1 MTWYDADYRRRQIVA
16 IDATGGSGTTATIDA
31 EFLVPSDWD
40 DFWDN
45 IRSDFNDVVVTNS
58 EGNLVNFA
66 RKAGANYSTRTLTL
80 QIDGLQ
86 IKNDDS
92 FAVAYVYF
100 FQPTEATDHSTSV
113 TISSI
118 KTGHI
123 MLSSPHSRVVSQPA
137 SQSALDSPIQSF
149 VKAST
154 DEIHV
159 FFIVNSN
166 LAKRISPFNERNDE
180 EGIDY
185 VQVKSFDSSGADA
198 SARYDEAST
207 RFGNGFVRAT
217 YKAGDNGTDYAI
229 AIEVSTTLGQ
239 LYQIRA
245 ILRVKNLL
253 P

>member
-1 MTWYDADYRRRQIVA
+1 MTWFDADYRRRQIVA
-16 IDATGGSGTTATIDA
+16 IDATGGSGSTATIDV
-31 EFLVPSDWD
+31 EFVVPEDWD

-45 IRSDFNDVVVTNS
+45 IRSNFNDVVVTDS
-58 EGNLVNFA
+58 EGNKANFA

-113 TISSI
+113 TISSA

-123 MLSSPHSRVVSQPA
+123 MLSAPHSRIVSQPA

-159 FFIVNSN
+159 Y
-166 LAKRISPFNERNDE
+166 L
-180 EGIDY
+180 
-185 VQVKSFDSSGADA
+185 SSTETLQNA
-198 SARYDEAST
+198 SARTTSATTRRGST
-207 RFGNGFVRAT
+207 MYKSSLLIQAVPMPLRAMM
-217 YKAGDNGTDYAI
+217 KPQQDSAMD
-229 AIEVSTTLGQ
+229 L
-239 LYQIRA
+239 
-245 ILRVKNLL
+245 
-253 P
+253 

>member
-16 IDATGGSGTTATIDA
+16 IDATGGSGTNATIDS
-31 EFLVPSDWD
+31 EFQIPPDWD

-45 IRSDFNDVVVTNS
+45 IRSDFNDVVVTDS
-58 EGNLVNFA
+58 DGNKANFA

-80 QIDGLQ
+80 QIDSLQ
-86 IKNDDS
+86 IKNDNS

-100 FQPTEATDHSTSV
+100 FQPNETTDHSTSV
-113 TISSI
+113 TISSEKI
-118 KTGHI
+118 GHI
-123 MLSSPHSRVVSQPA
+123 MLSAPHSRVVSQPA

-154 DEIHV
+154 IEVHV
-159 FFIVNSN
+159 FFLVNGN
-166 LAKRISPFNERNDE
+166 FAKRISPYNERNDQ

-185 VQVKSFDSSGADA
+185 VQVNSFDASGADA
-198 SARYDEAST
+198 TARYDINDT
-207 RFGNGFVRAT
+207 RIGNGFVRAT
-217 YKAGDNGTDYAI
+217 YKAGDSGTDYAI
-229 AIEVSTTLGQ
+229 AIQIATTLGQ
-239 LYQIRA
+239 IYQIRA